1 MLNFVIV
8 AVTAAAAAAA
18 AALSSRN
25 ALRFRASV
33 TRFLV
38 LGNICLALAQDASPS
53 TVPTGVPVAA
63 NYTGSLRPQVH
74 FSVPQNFMN
83 DPNGLFR
90 AADGTWHLYYQC
102 PC

>member
-1 MLNFVIV
+1 MVLFF
-8 AVTAAAAAAA
+8 AVVVAAAATTT
-18 AALSSRN
+18 AALGSRN
-25 ALRFRASV
+25 ALRFRASIA
-33 TRFLV
+33 RLLALGYICLV
-38 LGNICLALAQDASPS
+38 LTQDVSPS

-63 NYTGSLRPQVH
+63 DYTGSLRPQVH